1 MTAAPLTTEEKR
13 DKGGQR
19 NLPEWKNCLTAT
31 RKRVQRVRPR
41 LSSAPVSGQPSLRG
55 RLLGTVFIPI
65 SHLRKL
71 RLSMEGGDVPQ
82 VIQLG
87 NSRTR
92 APPTERYHRVPWLWA
107 ESCETP
113 FKVSQR
119 LSDSGWRAPVFSVS
133 GKCVGLGYTASW
145 TQENALA
152 LVPGLWRLPL
162 LEYKAQVGV
171 PRDPGG
177 IRGSGRGAFAFCT
190 QLCHFCLEPAE
201 PLWHLLF
208 FFFLIHLGPIIC
220 FVKNQAL

>member
-1 MTAAPLTTEEKR
+1 MRAMSAAPLTTEKR

-41 LSSAPVSGQPSLRG
+41 LSSAPASGQPSLRG

-71 RLSMEGGDVPQ
+71 KLSMEGGDVPQ

-92 APPTERYHRVPWLWA
+92 AHPTENVTIVFPGCGQKA
-107 ESCETP
+107 AETP

-119 LSDSGWRAPVFSVS
+119 LSDSG
-133 GKCVGLGYTASW
+133 
-145 TQENALA
+145 
-152 LVPGLWRLPL
+152 
-162 LEYKAQVGV
+162 
-171 PRDPGG
+171 
-177 IRGSGRGAFAFCT
+177 
-190 QLCHFCLEPAE
+190 
-201 PLWHLLF
+201 
-208 FFFLIHLGPIIC
+208 
-220 FVKNQAL
+220 

>member
-1 MTAAPLTTEEKR
+1 MRAMTAAPLTTEEKR

-107 ESCETP
+107 ESCERP
-113 FKVSQR
+113 SRFLK
-119 LSDSGWRAPVFSVS
+119 DSLI
-133 GKCVGLGYTASW
+133 LGDEPPSSAFLG
-145 TQENALA
+145 NALVWVILPPEHKRTLWLWFQGSDVYLSLNTKPKSECLVTLAESEAAAAVHSRSAHSCAISA
-152 LVPGLWRLPL
+152 LNPL
-162 LEYKAQVGV
+162 SLC
-171 PRDPGG
+171 G
-177 IRGSGRGAFAFCT
+177 IYS
-190 QLCHFCLEPAE
+190 
-201 PLWHLLF
+201 F
-208 FFFLIHLGPIIC
+208 FFFFNSFGANNMLC
-220 FVKNQAL
+220 